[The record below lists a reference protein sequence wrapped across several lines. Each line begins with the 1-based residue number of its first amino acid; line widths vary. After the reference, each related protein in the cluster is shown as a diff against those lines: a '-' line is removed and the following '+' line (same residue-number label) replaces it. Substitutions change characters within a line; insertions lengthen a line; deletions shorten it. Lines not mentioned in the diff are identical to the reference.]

1 MAATPAQVETLGNKK
16 IENPAAKST
25 NWGRRLAKILFRTG
39 VSVVVLL
46 FFAQLI
52 WKFSGSNKWEQVL
65 EKDGIKV
72 YSLKSPGSDLLQFK
86 AIGRIHSTL
95 PGIVAWLQDP
105 NACLVQGCTES
116 HILEQVGEQ
125 LQYDYFQYDWAP
137 FGKRDF
143 AISSQFYQNPNTKQV
158 VMTVG
163 AIPDRVPLKE
173 GFFRVTNLNNRWR
186 LTPLDNNQVEIQI
199 ENNMDP
205 GGTVPTMMFNRRRP
219 KGMYEILSHLEGW
232 VNKEKYQ
239 TAKFD
244 FIKEKTEASPTRIS
258 QARTTP

>member
-1 MAATPAQVETLGNKK
+1 MAATPAQVETLKKKK
-16 IENPAAKST
+16 IENPAVNST
-25 NWGRRLAKILFRTG
+25 TWVRRLGKILFRAA
-39 VSVVVLL
+39 VSLVVLL

-52 WKFSGSNKWEQVL
+52 WKFSGSNKWEPVL
-65 EKDGIKV
+65 EKDGIKI
-72 YSLKSPGSDLLQFK
+72 YSLKAPGSDLKQFK
-86 AIGRIHSTL
+86 AVGRIHSTL

-105 NACLVQGCTES
+105 NACLVQGCTGS
-116 HILEQVGEQ
+116 YIIEQVGEQ

-143 AISSQFYQNPNTKQV
+143 VITSQFYQNPNTKEV

-163 AIPDRVPLKE
+163 ANPDKVPLKD

-186 LTPLDNNQVEIQI
+186 LTPLENNQVEIEI

-205 GGTVPTMMFNRRRP
+205 GGTVPTAMFNMRRP
-219 KGMYEILSHLEGW
+219 RGMYQILSHLEGW
-232 VNKEKYQ
+232 VSKEKYQ

-244 FIKEKTEASPTRIS
+244 FIKNKTEASPTHIS